1 MSELPESQDCGEL
14 PRVLFIV
21 DRVKHWSARAWQA
34 VSCAAA
40 WRAMGGHALVLVD
53 VNEPERGRKSLP
65 PSEVM
70 KPELILEKARAEGL
84 CDFISLPVAHKRP
97 SLKVAGYWTSIPKLS
112 GILTEQQV
120 DVVHMFRRTHHMTA
134 CLSAAMARRP
144 VAVVRSCTRFDR
156 LLESGLPRSLL
167 NRRLDVVTAFCDSM
181 TTRNAAA
188 RGMEDARCQTIPP
201 GLSPA
206 FTERALDHAAARAAL
221 VERLGFD
228 GEPLIGVMGAV
239 ESEKRLEHVVEAI
252 RLLREEMPGVRLVL
266 AGERQKRAGRV
277 VSEQI
282 ESLGLGDAVRVV
294 GHVPSAE
301 VPGFVAGLDVAV
313 YACTRSSGPSRSVLE
328 YLSQGVPTV
337 ATPAGALRE
346 YHAREPRAFMLL
358 EGADGGTLAHGIRDL
373 WRDADRRREMSVV
386 AAAWSRREF
395 SYRALG
401 EALRTTYIEAL
412 KRRGVTNLPPRR
424 EMTDR
429 LIRQVRIEA

>member
-1 MSELPESQDCGEL
+1 MSKLPESQECGEL

-40 WRAMGGHALVLVD
+40 WKALGGHALVLVD
-53 VNEPERGRKSLP
+53 VNEPERGRSTLP
-65 PSEVM
+65 ASEVM
-70 KPELILEKARAEGL
+70 KPELILERARAEGL

-120 DVVHMFRRTHHMTA
+120 DVVHMFRRTHHMTG
-134 CLSAAMARRP
+134 CLSAMLARRP

-156 LLESGLPRSLL
+156 LLESGVPRSLL
-167 NRRLDVVTAFCDSM
+167 NRRLDGVTAFCDSM
-181 TTRNAAA
+181 TDRNAAA
-188 RGMEDARCQTIPP
+188 RGMDGSRCLTIPP

-206 FTERALDHAAARAAL
+206 FTERVSDRRADRAAL
-221 VERLGFD
+221 VGRLGFD
-228 GEPLIGVMGAV
+228 GDPLIGVMGAV

-252 RLLREEMPGVRLVL
+252 RLLREELPGVRLVL

-277 VSEQI
+277 VEELI
-282 ESLGLGDAVRVV
+282 AARGLRDAVRLV
-294 GHVPSAE
+294 GHVPSSE
-301 VPGFVAGLDVAV
+301 VPGFVAGLDLAV

-328 YLSQGVPTV
+328 YLSQGVPTI

-346 YHAREPRAFMLL
+346 YHAREPRAFLLL
-358 EGADGGTLAHGIRDL
+358 EGPDGGALAHGIREL
-373 WRDADRRREMSVV
+373 WGDASRRREMSAV
-386 AAAWSRREF
+386 AAEWARRAF

-401 EALRTTYIEAL
+401 EALRTTYLEAM
-412 KRRGVTNLPPRR
+412 KRRGVTSLPPRR
-424 EMTDR
+424 EIGDELMR
-429 LIRQVRIEA
+429 RVRIES